1 MKDLSKVSNSVSSF
15 NKEIQDGL
23 NEAYEQVVAM
33 LGEQEAKKELGFA
46 IQIISKS
53 KELQKCSTQSIID
66 SVINVGRTK
75 ISLNPALKLAF
86 LIPRAENCTLDFS
99 YMGLISILKKSG
111 SIKYMDAFCV
121 YEDEAFEHNPSMGTL
136 SHTPYY
142 ATTEKEQKARK
153 IIGVYSR
160 AVLPTNDVV
169 YCYMPMWEVN
179 KVRGMVKT
187 SGEKWSLWNI
197 WEEEMIKKT
206 AIRRHFKT
214 LINGNELEFVSE
226 MIRIEEQNNP
236 ISNNFTKKS
245 SLFDIDFD

>member
-1 MKDLSKVSNSVSSF
+1 MKDLSKISNNIESF
-15 NKEIQDGL
+15 NNEMQDAL
-23 NEAYEQVVAM
+23 NQAYEQVVFM
-33 LGEQEAKKELGFA
+33 LGEKDAKRELGFA
-46 IQIISKS
+46 IQIIGKS
-53 KELQKCSTQSIID
+53 KELQQCSTQSIID

-75 ISLNPALKLAF
+75 ISLNPTLKLAF
-86 LIPRAENCTLDFS
+86 LIPRKSECTLDFS
-99 YMGLISILKKSG
+99 YMGYISILKKTG

-121 YEDEAFEHNPSMGTL
+121 YEDEAFEHNPSLGTL
-136 SHTPYY
+136 SHTPFY
-142 ATTEKEQKARK
+142 ATSEKEQKARK

-160 AVLPTNDVV
+160 AVLPSNDVV

-187 SGEKWSLWNI
+187 SNEKWSLWNI

-214 LINGNELEFVSE
+214 LINGSELEFVSE
-226 MIRIEEQNNP
+226 MIEIEEQNNP

-245 SLFDIDFD
+245 SLFDIDFE